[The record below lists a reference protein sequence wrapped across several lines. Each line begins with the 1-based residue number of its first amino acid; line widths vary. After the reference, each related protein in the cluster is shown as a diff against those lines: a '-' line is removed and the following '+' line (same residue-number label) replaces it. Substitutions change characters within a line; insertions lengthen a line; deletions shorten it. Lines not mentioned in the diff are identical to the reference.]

1 MGVTNHQQNGL
12 QAPYRVDG
20 ILCYRAGPSGVLLPR
35 EGSMSTKKE
44 APLSES
50 LLFVNSTCF
59 RQLALEQADER
70 LLAGVRLSEHRRSG
84 LLQDLEAGQLTTFRS
99 HIDIDDT
106 AVCSFEVDSVDVQ
119 EVLSKIYAAHFRTV
133 LSTHVG
139 DLLECHLDNL
149 NELVRVVVSQCS

>member
-1 MGVTNHQQNGL
+1 MEVTNHTENGL
-12 QAPYRVDG
+12 QAPYRVEG
-20 ILCYRAGPSGVLLPR
+20 ILCYRAGLSEAPLPR
-35 EGSMSTKKE
+35 QGYMSTKKE
-44 APLSES
+44 APLAEN

-70 LLAGVRLSEHRRSG
+70 LLAGVRLCEHRRSG

-139 DLLECHLDNL
+139 ELL
-149 NELVRVVVSQCS
+149 